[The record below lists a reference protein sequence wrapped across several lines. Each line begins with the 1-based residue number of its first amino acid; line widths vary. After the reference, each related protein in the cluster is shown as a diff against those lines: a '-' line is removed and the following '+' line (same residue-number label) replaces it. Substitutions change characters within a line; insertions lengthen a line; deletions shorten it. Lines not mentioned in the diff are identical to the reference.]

1 MTTKNHFHKAALA
14 SALLAVAPLTADAGL
29 LSGLLNG
36 GAQEPVEEQADN
48 RTIPQRYIVT
58 VDSSLSSILDVGGPL
73 LAGIEQL
80 LNAVGGGKV
89 LYLYENV
96 MSGATVQLTDS
107 QARMLES
114 LPGVE
119 RVEPDSWMTA
129 SGTLI
134 QQNATWGLD
143 RVDQAT
149 LPLDSQFTYP
159 ELAGQGVN
167 VYVLDTGVLSTHA
180 DFEGRASGMNFH
192 DDSGLAGLSP
202 GLPIVGDLL
211 NLLLGGLLP
220 FESEESISTYS
231 AEDCNGHGTHVA
243 STAAGEEFGVAKESN
258 IIGLRVLGCNGSG
271 ATSAIIEAL
280 DWMAENAE
288 KPAVANMS
296 LGGGSSQT
304 LDEAVQAVVARGIP
318 VVVAAGNSNADAC
331 SGSPNRVPEAVTVGA
346 TDNRDRRSSF
356 SNHGS
361 CVDIMAPGTDITAA
375 WYTGDTDTN
384 TISGTSMA
392 SPHVAG
398 AVALMLGQNP
408 SLSPEQVDQ
417 ALKAQ
422 ASTNQLQDLNGSPNR
437 LLNVNP

>member
-36 GAQEPVEEQADN
+36 GAQEPAEEQADN
-48 RTIPQRYIVT
+48 RAIPQRYIVT
-58 VDSSLSSILDVGGPL
+58 VDPSLSSILGVGGPL

-129 SGTLI
+129 SGTLT

-167 VYVLDTGVLSTHA
+167 VYVLDTGVLSTHV

-220 FESEESISTYS
+220 FESEESISAYS

-296 LGGGSSQT
+296 LGGSSSQT

>member
-1 MTTKNHFHKAALA
+1 
-14 SALLAVAPLTADAGL
+14 
-29 LSGLLNG
+29 
-36 GAQEPVEEQADN
+36 
-48 RTIPQRYIVT
+48 
-58 VDSSLSSILDVGGPL
+58 
-73 LAGIEQL
+73 
-80 LNAVGGGKV
+80 
-89 LYLYENV
+89 
-96 MSGATVQLTDS
+96 
-107 QARMLES
+107 
-114 LPGVE
+114 
-119 RVEPDSWMTA
+119 
-129 SGTLI
+129 
-134 QQNATWGLD
+134 
-143 RVDQAT
+143 
-149 LPLDSQFTYP
+149 
-159 ELAGQGVN
+159 
-167 VYVLDTGVLSTHA
+167 
-180 DFEGRASGMNFH
+180 
-192 DDSGLAGLSP
+192 
-202 GLPIVGDLL
+202 
-211 NLLLGGLLP
+211 
-220 FESEESISTYS
+220 
-231 AEDCNGHGTHVA
+231 
-243 STAAGEEFGVAKESN
+243 
-258 IIGLRVLGCNGSG
+258 
-271 ATSAIIEAL
+271 
-280 DWMAENAE
+280 MAENAE

-417 ALKAQ
+417 AVKAQ